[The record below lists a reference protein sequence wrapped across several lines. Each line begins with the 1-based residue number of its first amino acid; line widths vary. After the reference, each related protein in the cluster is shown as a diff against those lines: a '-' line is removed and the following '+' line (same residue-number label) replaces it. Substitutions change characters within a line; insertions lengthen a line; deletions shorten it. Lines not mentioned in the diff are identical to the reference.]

1 MIKISNILKK
11 LNLEAK
17 GAWDNNFYVIQ
28 LEDSN
33 AYAKMYTK
41 LDKAAVNTEY
51 PNFGKN
57 SSNSTTKI
65 TNYFEVEVDN
75 VTYNIFLIADFLNG
89 RYYVKIG
96 EQ

>member
-33 AYAKMYTK
+33 AYAKMYT
-41 LDKAAVNTEY
+41 
-51 PNFGKN
+51 
-57 SSNSTTKI
+57 
-65 TNYFEVEVDN
+65 NYRLF
-75 VTYNIFLIADFLNG
+75 
-89 RYYVKIG
+89 K
-96 EQ
+96 